1 MDGELARLALFS
13 MAAAA
18 TAVVVLLPG
27 GLALAWL
34 LARRSFRGRVLVETL
49 VALPLVLPP
58 VATGLVLLELF
69 GRRGPI
75 GGFLHDRLGWDVA
88 FTPAAVVLAMA
99 VMSFPLLVRGARV
112 AFEGVDPRLEGI
124 ARTLGA
130 SERRVFATITLP
142 LARRGVVA
150 GALLAFARALGEF
163 GATVLVAGDLPGR
176 TTTLSVAIWREVQL
190 GRDGRALALAGVSAA
205 LGFAAVVASELLL
218 ARAGRERRAR

>member
-1 MDGELARLALFS
+1 MDGELAHLALFS
-13 MAAAA
+13 VGAAA
-18 TAVVVLLPG
+18 TAVLLLLPG
-27 GLALAWL
+27 GLALAWA
-34 LARRSFRGRVLVETL
+34 LARRGFRGRVLVETL

-75 GGFLHDRLGWDVA
+75 GAFLHARLGWDVA

-112 AFEGVDPRLEGI
+112 AFENVDPRLEGI

-130 SERRVFATITLP
+130 SEARVFATVTLP
-142 LARRGVVA
+142 LARRGVIA

-176 TTTLSVAIWREVQL
+176 TTTLSVAIWREIQL
-190 GRDGRALALAGVSAA
+190 GRDGRALVFAGVAAA
-205 LGFAAVVASELLL
+205 LGFAAVAASELLL
-218 ARAGRERRAR
+218 ARGARARAGR